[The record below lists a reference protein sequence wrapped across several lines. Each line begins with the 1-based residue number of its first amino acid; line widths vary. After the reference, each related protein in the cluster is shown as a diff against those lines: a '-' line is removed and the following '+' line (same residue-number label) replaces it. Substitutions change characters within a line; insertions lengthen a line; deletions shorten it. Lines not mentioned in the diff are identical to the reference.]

1 MKSKPV
7 NKPAFKVIF
16 SNAIASAKIE
26 GIHFDKKAETRIK
39 KDALKKLG
47 TDSR

>member
-1 MKSKPV
+1 MESRPV

-26 GIHFDKKAETRIK
+26 GIHFDKKSEARIK
-39 KDALKKLG
+39 KEALKKLG